1 MVLRARFNEV
11 VVGLPRERMRMVV
24 VTDGAIAIVDAQ
36 AISQT
41 SWQRVLQSLN
51 TFASSLHVVAG
62 VPEPVYDAPR
72 PAVGRA
78 IAGLYMGFARKYMT
92 DLNHPGSGY
101 YTNALLYYLLSADG
115 RVYRHYDALNV
126 PGGDPSR
133 FDFAAAQR
141 ADPVNSGVYSVHGD
155 SLYMKL
161 GTQERPERIATLVP
175 SGGSIQIG
183 TVSYKRK

>member
-24 VTDGAIAIVDAQ
+24 VDGAIAIVDAQ

-101 YTNALLYYLLSADG
+101 YTNALLYY
-115 RVYRHYDALNV
+115 R
-126 PGGDPSR
+126 SR
-133 FDFAAAQR
+133 RTAVFTGITTRSTCPAVIR
-141 ADPVNSGVYSVHGD
+141 
-155 SLYMKL
+155 
-161 GTQERPERIATLVP
+161 R
-175 SGGSIQIG
+175 GSISPPLSVPI
-183 TVSYKRK
+183 R